1 MITLAILEISNATI
15 IAGFIG
21 AGTLIAGLAK
31 IMWSLMEIQIKEL
44 KLRITLQDETI
55 DHLQKDIERMSTGCG
70 AESCIWR
77 KR

>member
-1 MITLAILEISNATI
+1 MVTLAILELSNATV

-55 DHLQKDIERMSTGCG
+55 NHLQKDIERMSTGCG
-70 AESCIWR
+70 VDACIWR